1 MSWGASSWHGV
12 GNWSGDSWSS
22 DSWSSGWGTWGHSS
36 YGPWRGEAD
45 WSHHGS
51 WRNDDDGRWSEP
63 DRKPPPKA
71 ANEEDISKY
80 SYLGGDAHL
89 IL

>member
-1 MSWGASSWHGV
+1 MYV
-12 GNWSGDSWSS
+12 
-22 DSWSSGWGTWGHSS
+22 
-36 YGPWRGEAD
+36 R
-45 WSHHGS
+45 
-51 WRNDDDGRWSEP
+51 RNDDDGRWSEP

-80 SYLGGDAHL
+80 SYLGGNAHL